1 MDYEGIYRKS
11 GGAAQMRLIHQ
22 SFDAGDPVDLEDDE
36 SVNDICAVTSVLK
49 QYFRELP
56 NPLLP
61 FNLYSQFIDAV
72 SNHVGQSKTD
82 KFFEL
87 LSQLP
92 KVNYDTL
99 RLLIKHLY
107 SVQKRHNENLMTTK
121 NLAMVFGPTLLR
133 DVESSR
139 DLVDMSYK
147 NAVVEFLIINAHDLL
162 P

>member
-1 MDYEGIYRKS
+1 MTIQAK
-11 GGAAQMRLIHQ
+11 
-22 SFDAGDPVDLEDDE
+22 
-36 SVNDICAVTSVLK
+36 TVL
-49 QYFRELP
+49 
-56 NPLLP
+56 
-61 FNLYSQFIDAV
+61 
-72 SNHVGQSKTD
+72 SN
-82 KFFEL
+82 
-87 LSQLP
+87 
-92 KVNYDTL
+92 
-99 RLLIKHLY
+99 